1 MSGKRQMP
9 RVEIYNVLKGAA
21 SIDSMGAYIAN
32 PNAQQASK
40 MACNYLVAIIMYE
53 TTTVTPTLATSNPAN
68 LALIQDLTPDLV
80 ADPRPP
86 STP

>member
-40 MACNYLVAIIMYE
+40 MA
-53 TTTVTPTLATSNPAN
+53 
-68 LALIQDLTPDLV
+68 
-80 ADPRPP
+80 
-86 STP
+86 